1 MFKTTTKSCNGN
13 NQYIKAKIYFSFSI
27 FAFYVILSIQ
37 ELETEGILVM
47 YEEIKNKQE
56 RLEKI
61 EKLKEK
67 ILKEIERENKLLK
80 KELFCLSNE
89 NNDSKEYDDLVT
101 KSYQLIELKKYIQDE
116 NSFCSIQFR
125 DCITGD
131 TIYFVSIK
139 NINIWLDESYNFVS
153 NYLSKLENKEY
164 ILFELLDDQYF
175 GKHFTH
181 IFDEMRFD
189 RKQLENKENN

>member
-1 MFKTTTKSCNGN
+1 M
-13 NQYIKAKIYFSFSI
+13 
-27 FAFYVILSIQ
+27 
-37 ELETEGILVM
+37 
-47 YEEIKNKQE
+47 
-56 RLEKI
+56 
-61 EKLKEK
+61 
-67 ILKEIERENKLLK
+67 
-80 KELFCLSNE
+80 FCLSNE

-125 DCITGD
+125 DCIMGD

-164 ILFELLDDQYF
+164 ILFELLDDHYF
-175 GKHFTH
+175 GKYFTH

>member
-1 MFKTTTKSCNGN
+1 
-13 NQYIKAKIYFSFSI
+13 
-27 FAFYVILSIQ
+27 
-37 ELETEGILVM
+37 M